1 MKRLCLRAA
10 AFILLA
16 ALPLALGGC
25 IVVEHGH
32 GGGGGYCY
40 YHRC

>member
-1 MKRLCLRAA
+1 MKRICLRAA
-10 AFILLA
+10 ALVLLA
-16 ALPLALGGC
+16 ALPLGLGGC

-32 GGGGGYCY
+32 GGGCY

>member
-1 MKRLCLRAA
+1 MKRICLRAA
-10 AFILLA
+10 AFVLLA

-25 IVVEHGH
+25 IIVDRGH
-32 GGGGGYCY
+32 GGGGYCY